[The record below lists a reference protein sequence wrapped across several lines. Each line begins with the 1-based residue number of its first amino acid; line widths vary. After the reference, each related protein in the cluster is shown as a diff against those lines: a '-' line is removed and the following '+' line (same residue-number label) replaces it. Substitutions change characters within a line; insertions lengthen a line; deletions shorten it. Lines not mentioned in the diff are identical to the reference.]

1 MAGPRPEAGLA
12 TGTLVPVPNEVMPR
26 VVLAGPPGS
35 GKSTV
40 AAALGA
46 ATGWQVRDTDADVEA
61 AAGKPISDIFL
72 DEGEAAFRAL
82 ERTAVARAV
91 TEHDGVLA
99 LGGGAVLA
107 PETQAVLA
115 TYVAAGGTVVFLDVS
130 LAQAAPRV
138 GFNVSRPLLVGN
150 PRAQWQQLMT
160 ARRPIYESVA
170 TLHVDTDTLTPDEVA
185 ATILAALDAAPAAP
199 VSADGD
205 SAPTEGD
212 HK

>member
-1 MAGPRPEAGLA
+1 
-12 TGTLVPVPNEVMPR
+12 MPR

-46 ATGWQVRDTDADVEA
+46 ATGWAVRDTDSDVEA
-61 AAGKPISDIFL
+61 RAGKPISDIFL
-72 DEGEAAFRAL
+72 DDGEDAFRAL
-82 ERTAVARAV
+82 ERDAVAAAIA
-91 TEHDGVLA
+91 EHDGVLA

-115 TYVAAGGTVVFLDVS
+115 TYAAAGGTVVFLDVS
-130 LAQAAPRV
+130 LAVAAPRV

-160 ARRPIYESVA
+160 ARRPVYESVA
-170 TLHVDTDTLTPDEVA
+170 TLRVDTDTLTPDEVA
-185 ATILAALDAAPAAP
+185 ATILAALDAAPAP
-199 VSADGD
+199 QLGD
-205 SAPTEGD
+205 SAPIEGD
-212 HK
+212 QK

>member
-1 MAGPRPEAGLA
+1 
-12 TGTLVPVPNEVMPR
+12 MPR

-61 AAGKPISDIFL
+61 TAGKPISDIFL
-72 DEGEAAFRAL
+72 DDGEPAFRAL
-82 ERTAVARAV
+82 EREAVARAV
-91 TEHDGVLA
+91 AEHDGVLA

-107 PETQAVLA
+107 PETQDVLA
-115 TYVAAGGTVVFLDVS
+115 AYAAAGGTVVFLDVS

-138 GFNVSRPLLVGN
+138 GFNVSRPLLLGN

-160 ARRPIYESVA
+160 ARRPVYEKVA
-170 TLHVDTDTLTPDEVA
+170 TLRVDTDELTPDGVA
-185 ATILAALDAAPAAP
+185 AQILAALGAAPET
-199 VSADGD
+199 
-205 SAPTEGD
+205 APTVED
-212 HK
+212 PK